1 MNKVVYLEYMQFL
14 CISCGLPQWPSGKE
28 FAYHAGD
35 AGDESSIPG
44 SGRFPGG
51 GHGNPL
57 EYSYGEIPWT
67 EGPGGLWSKVT

>member
-14 CISCGLPQWPSGKE
+14 CISCGLPQWSSGKE

-35 AGDESSIPG
+35 ESSIRG

-51 GHGNPL
+51 GHDNPL